1 MKYLFALLFSFVL
14 FSGSVYAQEYKQH
27 KVAKGET
34 VTDVAKKYKVT
45 PHDIYRLNPD
55 SKNGLKENTVLLIPT
70 KYPAKITQ
78 NPPKQ
83 QSSKLANTIHEVKP
97 KETFYSLGKKYNVT
111 EAEIKKANGDLLNDG
126 LKIGQQIIIPMKG
139 DPVDAQV
146 KAAEKHQ
153 QKKNQPLYVY
163 HEVKQGETKYGIAK
177 EYGITLQVLEE
188 LNPEVVEV
196 LPLGYNLKLI
206 SAEVTAALKPTEDTV
221 PEGYMMY
228 TVQPKETFYSLSK
241 QTGLTQEEIIKLN
254 PEAKDGLKEGMVL
267 KLPAQ
272 SVAVTGKTP
281 APSNFADLT
290 KTLKRTS
297 TKEIVL
303 LLPFNMTRVEAD
315 TTRSTQEFLKTDKFL
330 NMTLDFYAG
339 ALIAIDSAKT
349 LGLPLR
355 VKIMDSNET
364 RNTSD
369 VTSIRN
375 KLKGAN
381 AVIGP
386 FFPANAENTAMLMDT
401 VPVISPLSREYEKS
415 YKNLFISVPS
425 QDKEREAMM
434 NYLMRKRG
442 NVVAI
447 IDAKKNSTRSF
458 IKSNYPAVR
467 ILDGTVNEASLKNI
481 LVKDTL
487 NYVILETE
495 STEMLLNATKALK
508 NALAD
513 YKIQLAVLEKT
524 EKLDHDEAINRLISL
539 KMLYPSVNREG
550 LSHEG
555 SLFYKNFRKKNGINP
570 NQYAVRGFDVTFD
583 VILRLYQ
590 QEKFSDVMNKVASQQ
605 VENKFRYQNSGNGN
619 FNTGIYILYYDEDLT
634 VKEAQ

>member
-1 MKYLFALLFSFVL
+1 MKYLFVLLFSFVL
-14 FSGSVYAQEYKQH
+14 FSGTAYAQEYKQH

-55 SKNGLKENTVLLIPT
+55 SKNGIKENTILLIPT

-78 NPPKQ
+78 DPPKQ
-83 QSSKLANTIHEVKP
+83 QPSKLANTVHEVKP

-126 LKIGQQIIIPMKG
+126 LKIGQQIIIPIKG

-146 KAAEKHQ
+146 EAAEKHQ
-153 QKKNQPLYVY
+153 KKINQPLYVY
-163 HEVKQGETKYGIAK
+163 HEVKQGETKYSIAK

-188 LNPEVVEV
+188 LNPEVVDV
-196 LPLGYNLKLI
+196 LPLGYKLKLI
-206 SAEVTAALKPTEDTV
+206 SSEVSAPHKPTENTV
-221 PEGYMMY
+221 PEGYTAY

-241 QTGLTQEEIIKLN
+241 QKGLTQEEIIKLN

-267 KLPAQ
+267 KLPAKSGGATVQ
-272 SVAVTGKTP
+272 TP

-290 KTLKRTS
+290 KTLKRTAS
-297 TKEIVL
+297 KEIVL
-303 LLPFNMTRVEAD
+303 LLPFNMPKVEAD
-315 TTRSTQEFLKTDKFL
+315 TARSRQEMIRTDKFL

-339 ALIAIDSAKT
+339 ALVAIDSAKT

-369 VTSIRN
+369 VASMRN
-375 KLKGAN
+375 KLLGAN

-386 FFPANAENTAMLMDT
+386 FFPANAENTALLMDT
-401 VPVISPLSREYEKS
+401 IPVISPLSREYEKS

-425 QDKEREAMM
+425 QEKEREAMM
-434 NYLMRKRG
+434 NYLMRKGG
-442 NVVAI
+442 NVIAI

-458 IKSNYPAVR
+458 IKNNYPSVR
-467 ILDGTVNEASLKNI
+467 ILDGTINEASLKNM
-481 LVKDTL
+481 LVKDAL

-524 EKLDHDEAINRLISL
+524 DKLDHDEAINRLISL

-550 LSHEG
+550 LSSEG
-555 SLFYKNFRKKNGINP
+555 SLFYKKFREKNGINP

-590 QEKFSDVMNKVASQQ
+590 QEKFSDVMGKVASQQ